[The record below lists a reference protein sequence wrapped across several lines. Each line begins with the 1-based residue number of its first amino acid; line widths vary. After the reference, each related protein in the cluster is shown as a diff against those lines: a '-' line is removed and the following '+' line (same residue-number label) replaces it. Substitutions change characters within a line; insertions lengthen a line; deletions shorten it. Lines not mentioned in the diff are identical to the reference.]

1 MNINTKDMTEDE
13 LKAFLKER
21 ARAEGIDLT
30 DPNNRYTIWSEN
42 GVWSEDGKHVTHE
55 ASAADMMEK
64 KRKVRECIRKNS
76 YSRTM
81 ILDAV
86 QDRLEIVLPDGKV
99 THVVP
104 R

>member
-1 MNINTKDMTEDE
+1 MNINTKDMTEDK

-30 DPNNRYTIWSEN
+30 DPKNRYTIWSE
-42 GVWSEDGKHVTHE
+42 GGPWSPEGKHVNPE
-55 ASAADMMEK
+55 GSAANVSEK
-64 KRKVRECIRKNS
+64 ELKIKASITKNG
-76 YSRTM
+76 YSRTL

-86 QDRLEIVLPDGKV
+86 LDQIEIRLGDGKV
-99 THVVP
+99 TECF